1 MNIKLENGHL
11 KKKIEINLRII
22 KMYVIMIKY
31 KNNKNKKIIILYELF
46 LIIQIMFQI
55 MEI

>member
-31 KNNKNKKIIILYELF
+31 KNNKNKKIIILYDF
-46 LIIQIMFQI
+46 F
-55 MEI
+55 